1 MHGVNM
7 KTLYVYYFDRYAGE
21 LTKADNLYV
30 FQYDKTYLES
40 AEAAPLAFLFPL
52 QRGAFKSDVLFPF
65 FESLLSEGWLK
76 HMQTRLLNI
85 SENDEFSLLAECGA
99 DTIGAVSLYKEKR

>member
-1 MHGVNM
+1 MHGLNM
-7 KTLYVYYFDRYAGE
+7 KILYVYYFDKYIGE
-21 LTKADNLYV
+21 LTKSAELYI
-30 FQYDKTYLES
+30 FQYDETYLDS
-40 AEAAPLAFLFPL
+40 TDATPLAFLFPL
-52 QRGAFKSDVLFPF
+52 QRGSFKSNTLFPF

-85 SENDEFSLLAECGA
+85 SENDEFSQLAECGA